1 MFGSYDT
8 QERRRSMSYLST
20 NDKSRPRSA
29 STGVLELSPVSNFYS
44 QRSPATPCFVS
55 PRMAFS
61 TQFNYDSPIQVLT
74 SSSPGVFR
82 PMSVPR
88 LPGRYSLKRL
98 PLKCKALLTVI
109 LLSLAT
115 CLYIFRT
122 SIVDESIDCNLSG
135 TCDDHSHEHSSLERF
150 VRAVTGPGPNHH
162 TLTGDL
168 DNPEI
173 GSHEAHE
180 IYQGSEWAD
189 TITDLTD
196 GASSKQSPGNG
207 NRVAVIVGSHVD
219 LPEESIG
226 HNTDEYATGEPYRN
240 IGHEWSNVDGDGQA
254 DQSYSLGSAPLAQ
267 LPPNTPAGTMKEIE
281 DYLSQGMH
289 GELKRDGTVF
299 IQEPQMGHGNQHFG
313 SHWGEAAHSHYQGD
327 MSNRV
332 GQMGQMQFGYRDNDH
347 RQPRHIE
354 NLRMD
359 RLPPGVNPNR
369 YFDL

>member
-1 MFGSYDT
+1 MFGGYDT

-20 NDKSRPRSA
+20 NDKWRPRSA

-44 QRSPATPCFVS
+44 QRGPATPCFVS

-88 LPGRYSLKRL
+88 IPGRYSLKRL
-98 PLKCKALLTVI
+98 PLKCKALLTVT
-109 LLSLAT
+109 LLSLAM
-115 CLYIFRT
+115 CLYLLRT
-122 SIVDESIDCNLSG
+122 SIDESIDCNLSG
-135 TCDDHSHEHSSLERF
+135 TCDDQSHEHNSLERF
-150 VRAVTGPGPNHH
+150 VRAVTGPGPNPHS
-162 TLTGDL
+162 LSGDL

-189 TITDLTD
+189 
-196 GASSKQSPGNG
+196 SSQQISGNG
-207 NRVAVIVGSHVD
+207 NRVAVIVGNHVD

-226 HNTDEYATGEPYRN
+226 HNTGEYATGEPLRN
-240 IGHEWSNVDGDGQA
+240 VGHEWSSLDGNSQPGHI
-254 DQSYSLGSAPLAQ
+254 SSLESAPLAQ
-267 LPPNTPAGTMKEIE
+267 LPPNTPAETMKEFE
-281 DYLSQGMH
+281 EYLSQGMH
-289 GELKRDGTVF
+289 GELKRDGHLF
-299 IQEPQMGHGNQHFG
+299 IQEPQMAHGNQHYG
-313 SHWGEAAHSHYQGD
+313 PHWGEVPPPHYQGD
-327 MSNRV
+327 SGNR
-332 GQMGQMQFGYRDNDH
+332 MGQMQFGYRESNDH
-347 RQPRHIE
+347 RQPRHSME